1 MLAGEFVFLR
11 TVNSIEGVCIYQSV
25 LERSFEGAV
34 EDSVIVNDGV
44 GNNTRFEHP
53 LIKILDVR

>member
-11 TVNSIEGVCIYQSV
+11 TVDSVEGVGIDQSV

-34 EDSVIVNDGV
+34 EDGVIVKDGV
-44 GNNTRFEHP
+44 GNNTRFKHP